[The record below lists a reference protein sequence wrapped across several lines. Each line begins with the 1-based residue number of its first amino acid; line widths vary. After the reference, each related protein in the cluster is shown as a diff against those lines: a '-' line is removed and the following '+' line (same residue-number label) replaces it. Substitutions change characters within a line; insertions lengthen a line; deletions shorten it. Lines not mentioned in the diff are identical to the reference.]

1 MSEELELTAEE
12 ILKKYNALGDSVTAI
27 NSAIAT
33 IDAEGSDEDLQ
44 SILQANLDHL
54 TYMQRRPFWTTEDFT
69 DVTTAIEA
77 ATAALD

>member
-33 IDAEGSDEDLQ
+33 IDAEGSDEYFQGILQ
-44 SILQANLDHL
+44 SNLDHL

-69 DVTTAIEA
+69 NVTTAIEA

>member
-27 NSAIAT
+27 NSTIAT

-44 SILQANLDHL
+44 SILQSNLDHL

-69 DVTTAIEA
+69 NVTTAIEA